1 MQLWRLSG
9 AAFADRFDGGYGLEH
24 GGRWNE
30 RGRPVTYCATGPALC
45 FLEKLVHVEDAGL
58 LPDDTMLI
66 RYHAPDDLR
75 VEESRLAE
83 LPENWRNDQPLTRR
97 LGSAWLDRAASCLL
111 RVPSAIVP
119 VPESDDRNIIINHC
133 HRDAAR
139 IMITRIDKFA
149 YDPRPPNSDAPGG
162 KP

>member
-24 GGRWNE
+24 AGRWNE

-45 FLEKLVHVEDAGL
+45 LLEKLVHVEDASL

-75 VEESRLAE
+75 VEEARLAA
-83 LPENWRNDQPLTRR
+83 LPENWRNDQALTRR
-97 LGSAWLDRAASCLL
+97 LGSVWLARAASCLL
-111 RVPSAIVP
+111 RVPSVMHHQPSSPGCRAYH
-119 VPESDDRNIIINHC
+119 DHG
-133 HRDAAR
+133 HRQVR
-139 IMITRIDKFA
+139 V
-149 YDPRPPNSDAPGG
+149 RPSTAEQRRAWR